1 MAFDP
6 EVTIDLFALGD
17 GQIAYIPQEIWSNA
31 LSLEIGIH
39 VDETFLD
46 ITEMINIDNPLGIH
60 VIEKA
65 MGIQCLVYG
74 LCERICFHFAGEHVL
89 IRSFNERHPEYH
101 YLQPLAYNYKAA
113 AKRS

>member
-65 MGIQCLVYG
+65 MGIQCLVYV
-74 LCERICFHFAGEHVL
+74 FSSAPKGEHVRL
-89 IRSFNERHPEYH
+89 KTDRLSAPVRRTYPQE
-101 YLQPLAYNYKAA
+101 
-113 AKRS
+113 S